1 MKKLIAVLFLSL
13 SFAACQS
20 TGNLALSQDQVKT
33 LGEQFQKMHTER
45 LVQLSKNN
53 VAKAVECYA
62 EDAYLMDI
70 GATAKGRENIHKHLT
85 AVLSTMTIN
94 EPVNTQEGVEISG
107 NLAYDYGST
116 SMRLDFITGESM
128 VVHSK
133 YIAIWKKN
141 DKNVWQISKLIFN
154 QENSK

>member
-1 MKKLIAVLFLSL
+1 MKKLIAIIFISL

-33 LGEQFQKMHTER
+33 LGAQFQKMHVER
-45 LVQLSKNN
+45 LLQLSKGN
-53 VAKAVECYA
+53 VDKAVECYT

-70 GATAKGRENIHKHLT
+70 GATAKGRGVIREHLA
-85 AVLSTMTIN
+85 AVLTTMSIN
-94 EPVNTQEGVEISG
+94 EPVNTQEGLEVSG

-116 SMRLDFITGESM
+116 SMRLDFITGETM

-141 DKNVWQISKLIFN
+141 EKGQWLISKLIFN
-154 QENSK
+154 QENTK